1 MQRRQLTTAL
11 ALAAAL
17 TFTGSHAQTTDWPN
31 QPVTLIVPY
40 AAGGTTDLLGRA
52 LAQSLAKQ
60 WGQPVVVEN
69 KPGAG
74 GTLGVVD
81 MRRTKPDGY
90 RLTLVPVSI
99 FRQPHIQKVP
109 FDPMND
115 LTYVASFMTYD
126 FILNVAHDSPF
137 QTLKD
142 LVEHAKKHPNEIN
155 YGSPGK
161 FTGNHV
167 AMALL
172 AKAANVKLTHV
183 PYKGDSEATP
193 ALLGGHVQAMVS
205 TNSILNLINAGK
217 VRALAVAAE
226 TRPPAF
232 ANVPTFRE
240 AGYDVIVPSP
250 LGVGGPKG
258 LPAPVVQKLETS
270 IAAAL
275 QDPDMQ
281 RIIETNGVRPDYR
294 DSAAYTAFAK
304 QSFAEEKDIV
314 QALDLDD

>member
-1 MQRRQLTTAL
+1 MQRRHVTPFLGTL
-11 ALAAAL
+11 LAAFCTYAP
-17 TFTGSHAQTTDWPN
+17 ANDWPS
-31 QPVTLIVPY
+31 QAVTLIVPY

-52 LAQSLAKQ
+52 LAHSLSKQ
-60 WGQPVVVEN
+60 WSQPVVVEN

-81 MRRTKPDGY
+81 MRRTKADGY

-99 FRQPHIQKVP
+99 FRQPHIQKVAY
-109 FDPMND
+109 DPLND

-126 FILNVAHDSPF
+126 FILNVAADSPF
-137 QTLKD
+137 QTIND
-142 LVEHAKKHPNEIN
+142 LVEHAKKHPSEIN

-167 AMALL
+167 TMALL
-172 AKAANVKLTHV
+172 AKTAKVQFTHV
-183 PYKGDSEATP
+183 PFKGDSEATP

-232 ANVPTFRE
+232 ANIPTFSE
-240 AGYDVIVPSP
+240 AGYEVVVPSP
-250 LGVGGPKG
+250 LGIAGPKD
-258 LPAPVVQKLETS
+258 LPAPIVQKLENAV
-270 IAAAL
+270 AAAL
-275 QDPDMQ
+275 KDPDMQ
-281 RIIETNGVRPDYR
+281 RIIENNGVRPDYR
-294 DSAAYTAFAK
+294 NSATYTAFAK
-304 QSFAEEKDIV
+304 QSFAEEKSIV
-314 QALDLDD
+314 QALELDD

>member
-1 MQRRQLTTAL
+1 MQRRHVTPF
-11 ALAAAL
+11 LAAAL
-17 TFTGSHAQTTDWPN
+17 LTTFAAHAQSDAWPS
-31 QPVTLIVPY
+31 QAVTLIVPY

-52 LAQSLAKQ
+52 LAQSLSKQ
-60 WGQPVVVEN
+60 WGQPVVIEN

-99 FRQPHIQKVP
+99 FRQPHVQKVP
-109 FDPMND
+109 YDPLTD

-126 FILNVAHDSPF
+126 FILNVAADSPF

-142 LVEHAKKHPNEIN
+142 VVEYAKQHPGEIN

-172 AKAANVKLTHV
+172 AQAGKVKLTHV
-183 PYKGDSEATP
+183 PYKGDAEATP

-205 TNSILNLINAGK
+205 TNSILNLIQAGK

-226 TRPPAF
+226 SRPPAF
-232 ANVPTFRE
+232 ANIPTFRE
-240 AGYDVIVPSP
+240 AGYEVIVPSP
-250 LGVGGPKG
+250 LGLAGPKD
-258 LPAPVVQKLETS
+258 LPAPIVQKIENS
-270 IAAAL
+270 VAAAL

-281 RIIETNGVRPDYR
+281 RIIQINGVRPDYR

-304 QSFAEEKDIV
+304 QSFAEEKGIV
-314 QALDLDD
+314 QALELD